1 MKFRSFVAAAVL
13 VGAAAFGQAAS
24 AADPI
29 LVGAPITM
37 TPPGPVIFGTQ
48 VKQGMDLAQ
57 KMINADGGVI
67 GRKIEVLYED
77 HQGLPEKARSATEK
91 LITKDHVAV
100 ISGVEL
106 SPVASQAIEVAHQYN
121 VPLCNVNGWN
131 DAIRTAGYKQV
142 FNPNNFSSLVGIS
155 VGKALVGMNVKRIAL
170 IGEDTDNG
178 KFVAEG
184 IQNRLKQLGW
194 KGEMR
199 ITYIDR
205 MGKDFLPA
213 ILPVKAF
220 RPDVVV
226 VQGQQPAAYILIKQI
241 YEQGIA
247 PTPSTYLFDVGAL
260 ADAPDFW
267 DGVGDAGDYMIEYG
281 LYHPGQPLTARGKA
295 FVKQFR
301 EKYGQEVNRLA
312 LQGADCMFVIAD
324 AIKAAGTTDADP
336 LIKAMQKGTFEGT
349 RGEIKFSSEPGIFF
363 QQWKETPNV
372 IFQFTKTRQP
382 VADTQI
388 IGGSTMSFDVSKLVK
403 P

>member
-1 MKFRSFVAAAVL
+1 MKIRSMAAAAGFLAGAVL
-13 VGAAAFGQAAS
+13 AQPAI

-29 LVGAPITM
+29 LIGAPITM
-37 TPPGPVIFGTQ
+37 TPPGPVIFGSQ
-48 VKQGMDLAQ
+48 VKQGTDLAV
-57 KMINADGGVI
+57 KMINDAGGVL
-67 GRKIEVLYED
+67 GRNIEVLYED
-77 HQGLPEKARSATEK
+77 HQGLPERARSATEK
-91 LITKDHVAV
+91 LITKDGVSV

-106 SPVASQAIEVAHQYN
+106 SPIVSQAIEVAHQYN

-131 DAIRTAGYKQV
+131 DAIRLAGYPQV
-142 FNPNNFSSLVGIS
+142 FNPNNFSSLVGLS
-155 VGKALVGMNVKRIAL
+155 AGKALMQMGVQRIAL
-170 IGEDTDNG
+170 LGENTDNG

-184 IQNRLKQLGW
+184 IQNTLKELGW
-194 KGEMR
+194 GGEMQ

-213 ILPVKAF
+213 ILPIKAF

-226 VQGQQPAAYILIKQI
+226 VQGQQPAAYILLKQI

-267 DGVGDAGDYMIEYG
+267 DGVGEAGKYMIEYG
-281 LYHPGQPLTARGKA
+281 LYHPGQPLTPRGEE

-301 EKYGQEVNRLA
+301 EMYGQEVNRLA

-324 AIKAAGTTDADP
+324 AIKAAGNTEADP
-336 LIKAMQKGTFEGT
+336 LIKAMQEGTFEGT
-349 RGEIKFSSEPGIFF
+349 RGQIKFASEKGIFF

-372 IFQFTKTRQP
+372 IFQFTETRQP
-382 VADTQI
+382 IKDTTI
-388 IGGSTMSFDVSKLVK
+388 IGGMGIDLDPSKLVK